1 MLRVDYSPQALEDLK
16 LLREYIEA
24 NWGENVAKK
33 ILTKI
38 TADIRRLEMFPV
50 SGVDLGKI
58 INIPTDYRYLF
69 SEKNYV
75 FYRLEPERVLIIR
88 ILNEKRDYLKH
99 LFGVSSNSD

>member
-16 LLREYIEA
+16 LLREYIE
-24 NWGENVAKK
+24 GENVSKK
-33 ILTKI
+33 VLTKI